1 VSRTRR
7 SNQMFIV
14 LLVVLALVF
23 WYGAVFAGTK
33 ANCTGPQVWV
43 WTPPPHWRCVN
54 TFGP

>member
-1 VSRTRR
+1 MSRTRR

-54 TFGP
+54 TFGT